1 MVNLNAANKVF
12 AIFVLLLICIM
23 PIEAKQQKEIVTNL
37 GRLRDGREWSSFVPK
52 KVAKNEFNAYG
63 VLIDGQRILFNK
75 NERVSFCGELNY
87 KWQLKSYTFDS
98 CYIGDELFFI
108 VRSVRKN
115 SKDYRGISEIY
126 DKSGKRLYYYTTYI
140 SSKKP
145 CWTLRVDNYSIGRAQ
160 FLFVKDGLYSKGER
174 FYSYEGEYIGT
185 KIEENHV
192 FESPQVKFLKVYS
205 GSDTYYGYMT
215 YDGKWLTKPVSQN
228 SFSDKGANHFE
239 IKKFHG
245 NGRYF
250 FEHQKMVSLQNPQ
263 CVGKCISWL
272 DLETGETIIPF
283 DINCESADKYKGR
296 NDLFVINTLDGK
308 CCLLNK
314 NGKIIP
320 KTIMIKNEFYNP
332 KYLSVYDTSKGIRIV
347 TLYIHDLENKLMNE
361 QGEILHSTGYDL
373 LYIKVDNYDY
383 FVAKRKIYL
392 SRHSYLLDID
402 GNSILSVNKMG
413 IIHYINVKRTK
424 KKEYIGIS
432 IKGELGTHFINP
444 DCTPATDLPTNRAI
458 FELRERYSRDIYD
471 TTLNPIFYSDG
482 TIIMDENLKE
492 IFSVGKYE
500 VRDNCLV
507 CYNGKVYFRILKGTL
522 QGLYDNK
529 GNEIIAPKYYNIEP
543 FCEHNGRL
551 YFLTTSSQ
559 EATSDALTPN
569 FGVYD
574 ALYGISSKGKE
585 ILPTKFDNIER
596 LGENLLK
603 CTKDDKIGIY
613 NFLGQEM
620 LKPEYYS
627 IEIWDNFNSN
637 LLYLKKKEGSK
648 HKYGIASSIS
658 GKIIIPA
665 IYDDLWYMNGTKSYV
680 RFKQNGYWGVMN
692 LQGKV
697 IIPTSRCYTEISYDS
712 NKKVFAFSKDGGI
725 KGECNNSGKQ
735 ISLTKPTPPK
745 NLASNNHSSSQA
757 KQTSQSMP
765 EGLLYKGYYTVGDGV
780 DVETGMVFSGMNI
793 TNEIEIYEDYLND
806 VLVTANYKR
815 TTSSGT
821 RVYESSD
828 PFGNPVTYYV
838 TPSYEIT
845 LITDYYSYGFHNQV
859 RTPYSKGQVTYS
871 PTMNGNYGNSYNTS
885 PNQSTNG
892 YNSNPGLS
900 AAQYQQN
907 YNGYEEVVKGIFRT
921 FEITGSDMPYGAK
934 TQHMQTLRSSQNEM
948 RRIRQEAASHG
959 ITIPQSY
966 YETARP

>member
-1 MVNLNAANKVF
+1 MVSLNAANKVF

-23 PIEAKQQKEIVTNL
+23 PIEAKQQKEKVTNL

-108 VRSVRKN
+108 IRSVRKN

-174 FYSYEGEYIGT
+174 YYSYEGEYIGT

-215 YDGKWLTKPVSQN
+215 YNGKWLAKPVSQN

-239 IKKFHG
+239 VKKFHG

-263 CVGKCISWL
+263 CVGKCFSWL

-283 DINCESADKYKGR
+283 DINCESVDKYKDR
-296 NDLFVINTLDGK
+296 DNLFVIRTLDGK
-308 CCLLNK
+308 YGLLNK
-314 NGKIIP
+314 DGKIIVRP
-320 KTIMIKNEFYNP
+320 TYSKMEFSNSNF
-332 KYLSVYDTSKGIRIV
+332 LSVYDTSRGVRIV
-347 TLYIHDLENKLMNE
+347 VKDVENMLNKLLDE
-361 QGEILHSTGYDL
+361 QGEE
-373 LYIKVDNYDY
+373 LYISSDPIKILIIEPYEYLQITENYRRWRSVHSILMDMEGNEVLKVKNYIS
-383 FVAKRKIYL
+383 VAWLNGRKVIEVGARDEFFRSQFYNPDLTPISNFPTKFSVFEIKAKFDIL
-392 SRHSYLLDID
+392 SGLYKYTFLSDGHMVID
-402 GNSILSVNKMG
+402 KNLKKLFAVKDFKIKGNSAF
-413 IIHYINVKRTK
+413 
-424 KKEYIGIS
+424 EYG
-432 IKGELGTHFINP
+432 
-444 DCTPATDLPTNRAI
+444 DL
-458 FELRERYSRDIYD
+458 
-471 TTLNPIFYSDG
+471 
-482 TIIMDENLKE
+482 
-492 IFSVGKYE
+492 
-500 VRDNCLV
+500 
-507 CYNGKVYFRILKGTL
+507 VYFYVYDGRDKR
-522 QGLYDNK
+522 GLYDIK
-529 GNEIIAPKYYNIEP
+529 GNEILAPKYFDIQPNSSIENLASFTISIIDP
-543 FCEHNGRL
+543 SIEDDVWARALDVPKQKYGL
-551 YFLTTSSQ
+551 ASSIGKIIVPT
-559 EATSDALTPN
+559 E
-569 FGVYD
+569 YD
-574 ALYGISSKGKE
+574 KIESLGSS
-585 ILPTKFDNIER
+585 
-596 LGENLLK
+596 LLK
-603 CTKDDKIGIY
+603 CTKEDKIGIY

-765 EGLLYKGYYTVGDGV
+765 EGLLYKGYYTVGDGI

-793 TNEIEIYEDYLND
+793 TNEIEIYEDYLKD

-859 RTPYSKGQVTYS
+859 RTPYNKGQVTYS

-907 YNGYEEVVKGIFRT
+907 YNGYEDIVKGIFRT

-934 TQHMQTLRSSQNEM
+934 TQNLQTLRNSQNEM